1 MSGVDSTVNTE
12 RSPAPRFRLLVAPW
26 PLHRMLPRA
35 SAIRLE
41 GSKADESDEQAG
53 FPFRCLQIDFRAD

>member
-12 RSPAPRFRLLVAPW
+12 GSRALQFRPLAVCW
-26 PLHRMLPRA
+26 PIHWVLSRPC
-35 SAIRLE
+35 AIQLE
-41 GSKADESDEQAG
+41 GTWADESDGQAG